1 MSDYERIAKAIVYIN
16 EHFREQPD
24 LKQLAEKIH
33 LSEFHFQRLFKKWA
47 GVSPKKF
54 LEYISVEHAKALLK
68 RSATVAEATFET
80 GLSGTSRLHDLFVNI
95 EQMTPGE
102 FKNRGENLTIHYSFY
117 ESPFGKIM
125 IASTPKGICHIG
137 FSSNERPA
145 FRSLRE
151 KYRNAALNERRVP
164 SHREVLKVFQS
175 DWGNIARIKLHIK
188 ATPFQLKVWEA
199 LLKIPF
205 GQLSTYAR
213 VAEAIGYPTASR
225 AVGTAV
231 GDNPVAYLIPCHR
244 VIRSTGVLG
253 DYHWGK
259 ARKAA
264 MVGWEAARLESSLL
278 LRERT

>member
-1 MSDYERIAKAIVYIN
+1 MSDYDRIARAIVYIS
-16 EHFREQPD
+16 EHFREQPN
-24 LKQLAEKIH
+24 LKRLAEEVH

-54 LEYISVEHAKALLK
+54 LEYISVEHAKGLL
-68 RSATVAEATFET
+68 RQNASVAEATYET

-102 FKNRGENLTIHYSFY
+102 FKNRGENLTIHYAFY

-125 IASTPKGICHIG
+125 IASTPKGVCHISFG
-137 FSSNERPA
+137 GNERPA
-145 FRSLRE
+145 YRALRD
-151 KYRNAALNERRVP
+151 KYRNAALNEKRDP
-164 SHREVLKVFQS
+164 SHREVLKVFQN
-175 DWGNIARIKLHIK
+175 DWTGMPQIKLHIK

-205 GQLSTYAR
+205 GHLSTYAR
-213 VAEAIGYPTASR
+213 IAESIGHPTASR
-225 AVGTAV
+225 AVGTAI

-253 DYHWGK
+253 DYHWGNS
-259 ARKAA
+259 RKAA
-264 MVGWEAARLESSLL
+264 IVGWEAARLESSLL
-278 LRERT
+278 LRE